1 MNVGQILETHLGW
14 AAEGIGHKIN
24 AMLAEQRES
33 AELRAFLQEVYNRT
47 GRTEELEN
55 LSDDEIE
62 NYEILLNCEDP
73 DIYKWI
79 VNQEEPFKTSLK
91 DLIGKIRAYLK
102 SNKIDV
108 LNWQFKK

>member
-1 MNVGQILETHLGW
+1 MRSCMKNEFQNKLIYRSWHRGTKELDLILGNFISEN
-14 AAEGIGHKIN
+14 I
-24 AMLAEQRES
+24 Q
-33 AELRAFLQEVYNRT
+33 
-47 GRTEELEN
+47 N

-108 LNWQFKK
+108 LN

>member
-1 MNVGQILETHLGW
+1 MKNEFQNKLIYRSWHRGTKELDLILGNFISEN
-14 AAEGIGHKIN
+14 I
-24 AMLAEQRES
+24 Q
-33 AELRAFLQEVYNRT
+33 
-47 GRTEELEN
+47 N

-79 VNQEEPFKTSLK
+79 VNQEEPFKTPLK

-108 LNWQFKK
+108 LN

>member
-1 MNVGQILETHLGW
+1 MKNEFQNKLIYRSWHRGTKELDLILGNFISEN
-14 AAEGIGHKIN
+14 I
-24 AMLAEQRES
+24 Q
-33 AELRAFLQEVYNRT
+33 
-47 GRTEELEN
+47 N

-108 LNWQFKK
+108 LN

>member
-1 MNVGQILETHLGW
+1 MRIFMKNEFQNKLIYRSWHRGTKELDLILGNFISEN
-14 AAEGIGHKIN
+14 I
-24 AMLAEQRES
+24 Q
-33 AELRAFLQEVYNRT
+33 
-47 GRTEELEN
+47 N

-108 LNWQFKK
+108 LN

>member
-1 MNVGQILETHLGW
+1 MKNEFQNKLIYRSWHRGTKELDLILGNFISEN
-14 AAEGIGHKIN
+14 I
-24 AMLAEQRES
+24 Q
-33 AELRAFLQEVYNRT
+33 
-47 GRTEELEN
+47 N
-55 LSDDEIE
+55 LSDHEIE

-108 LNWQFKK
+108 LN